1 MKWLFSFL
9 VFALLSQIA
18 LFFYSRKLKKELKNN
33 VIDRYNLKTPKD
45 AWNALADPSINEE
58 DKEKIRKYYN
68 GKE

>member
-18 LFFYSRKLKKELKNN
+18 LFFYGRKQKKELKNN

-45 AWNALADPSINEE
+45 AWSALADPSINEE
-58 DKEKIRKYYN
+58 DKKKIRKYYN